1 MIYRGGNDSLLPSSM
16 TARSDDE
23 DKYRDG
29 DDRAFRGALASTL
42 QTVAL
47 SLSFGAGVFV
57 WKGSEAGMEYLAGY
71 IVEQSLSVDNL
82 FVFIMLFDYFKVPLP
97 YQHRVL
103 TWGIIGAVVMRGGM
117 IYAGVAAM
125 EQFEWIMLIFAGIL
139 LISAFKLLS
148 GGDDDDE
155 EDLANNC
162 VMRMTSMILPATTE
176 YDGDRFFIRERGR
189 IFATPLF
196 MCLVCIEFSD
206 LIFAIDSIPAVI
218 GISKDPLIVYFSN
231 IFAIMGLRSLYT
243 VLAKAV
249 TDLPY
254 LKPAVALILGFV
266 GGKMIGRQHSHH
278 PSSTHKLIA
287 GDYFSYTLST
297 ALSLV
302 VVVALISAGVLLS
315 FLDKRTKKSAANGS
329 DNSNSVLPY

>member
-1 MIYRGGNDSLLPSSM
+1 MIYRGGNDSLLPSSL
-16 TARSDDE
+16 AAGSRHFHDE
-23 DKYRDG
+23 GKYRDG
-29 DDRAFRGALASTL
+29 DDRSFRGALVSTL

-47 SLSFGAGVFV
+47 SLSFGVGVFL
-57 WKGSEAGMEYLAGY
+57 WRGSEAGMEYLAGY

-103 TWGIIGAVVMRGGM
+103 TWGIIGAVVMRGVM
-117 IYAGVAAM
+117 IYVGVAAI

-139 LISAFKLLS
+139 LISAFKLLN
-148 GGDDDDE
+148 GGEDDD
-155 EDLANNC
+155 EDLANNF
-162 VMRMTSMILPATTE
+162 VMRVTSMILPATTE
-176 YDGDRFFIRERGR
+176 YDGERFFIRERGQ

-254 LKPAVALILGFV
+254 LKPAVALVLGFV
-266 GGKMIGRQHSHH
+266 GGKMIGSQPIHH
-278 PSSTHKLIA
+278 
-287 GDYFSYTLST
+287 
-297 ALSLV
+297 LV
-302 VVVALISAGVLLS
+302 ML
-315 FLDKRTKKSAANGS
+315 
-329 DNSNSVLPY
+329 